1 MYRDYRVRAK
11 PWCIAW
17 KGVDGKLR
25 KEKTDAPTKELAK
38 KLLSKKLVEVT
49 EAKVAGV
56 TVELKPVTF
65 SEFMKEYLKHV
76 EARKTPGSKDRD
88 KGVVDRL
95 KKRFGGRRLKEFT
108 TGMIQRY
115 ADDRMHETHHNKRP
129 YKPATINRELICLSA
144 IFREAV
150 KRQYV
155 SINPV
160 RGVKL
165 LPMDNKIVRY
175 LSEDEEKAL
184 LGACNSGLRP
194 IVICALNTGMRKG
207 EILKLTWEDVDLEQ
221 RLIRVQHTKSRRT
234 RYIPI
239 NSVLFAELET
249 LPKIKGVPFVFV
261 NPVTKD
267 RWCDEKIAWK
277 YAIRKSKVA
286 HFRFHD
292 LRHTFASRLVQA
304 GVQLKAV
311 QELLGHASI
320 EMTMRYAHLSP
331 DDLRRAVE
339 VLVKKPPESA
349 SEIDRKAKSEKD
361 DES

>member
-1 MYRDYRVRAK
+1 VFRDYRVKAK

-17 KGVDGKLR
+17 KGVDGKLH

-38 KLLSKKLVEVT
+38 KLLSKRLVEVI

-56 TVELKPVTF
+56 TIDQKPITF
-65 SEFMKEYLKHV
+65 TEFMKEYLKHV
-76 EARKTPGSKDRD
+76 EARKTPGSQDRD

-95 KKRFGGRRLKEFT
+95 KKRFGGKRLKEFT

-175 LSEDEEKAL
+175 LSDDEEMAL
-184 LGACNSGLRP
+184 LGACNVGLRP
-194 IVICALNTGMRKG
+194 IVICALHTGMRKG
-207 EILKLTWEDVDLEQ
+207 EILKLTWDDVDLDQ

-239 NSVLFAELET
+239 NTVLYGELKA
-249 LPKIKGVPFVFV
+249 LPTYKGVPFVFV
-261 NPVTKD
+261 NPDTED
-267 RWCDEKIAWK
+267 QWCDEKIAWK
-277 YAIRKSKVA
+277 YAIRKSKVKN
-286 HFRFHD
+286 FRFHD

-339 VLVKKPPESA
+339 VLVKKAPETA
-349 SEIDRKAKSEKD
+349 SESEPNPKD
-361 DES
+361 KQEGSR